1 MSLPKELKTLE
12 LLGQLWASMNPA
24 VSDYACNAMA
34 DKLAELDLLIEE
46 LKEAEDDPE
55 VREVLEELQRERERI
70 KRLGEALWLMESDVL
85 TNLSVK
91 VGRRRMVI
99 SGVRRRRGS

>member
-1 MSLPKELKTLE
+1 MSLPKELKTVE
-12 LLGQLWASMNPA
+12 LLGQLWAGMNPA

-55 VREVLEELQRERERI
+55 VAEVLEELQRERERI
-70 KRLGEALWLMESDVL
+70 KRLGEALWLMESDVV
-85 TNLSVK
+85 TNLAVK
-91 VGRRRMVI
+91 VGRRTKVI
-99 SGVRRRRGS
+99 GSWKRKT